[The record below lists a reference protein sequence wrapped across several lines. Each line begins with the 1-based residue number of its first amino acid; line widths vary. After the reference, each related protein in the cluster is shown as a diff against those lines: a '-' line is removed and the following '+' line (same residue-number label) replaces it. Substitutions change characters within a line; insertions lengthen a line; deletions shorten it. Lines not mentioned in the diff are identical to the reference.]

1 MQEKCLGI
9 LLKMQIVS
17 TLNNFDSVCSSGQE
31 IEFLVTIQ
39 VNSEIR
45 LKAILK
51 GNTAIKGMKRDTEDG
66 KRQ

>member
-1 MQEKCLGI
+1 
-9 LLKMQIVS
+9 MQIVP

-31 IEFLVTIQ
+31 TEFLVTIQ

-45 LKAILK
+45 LRAILK
-51 GNTAIKGMKRDTEDG
+51 GNTAIKGMKRDTEG